1 MNSSFK
7 QGENVAFS
15 ANGDDKR
22 NPNARGQ
29 RTNKCQSPNDKSMTR
44 FKTQMI
50 HPVVIARSPS
60 AEGRRSNLAEELQ
73 SVEIA
78 AHLSGA
84 RNDPLPSVVAR
95 HGSAEAI

>member
-1 MNSSFK
+1 MSRFQRMEMTNEIQMPEAK
-7 QGENVAFS
+7 GQINV
-15 ANGDDKR
+15 
-22 NPNARGQ
+22 
-29 RTNKCQSPNDKSMTR
+29 KCQSPNDKQMTR

-84 RNDPLPSVVAR
+84 RNDKKERAR
-95 HGSAEAI
+95 NDKEMRCSQ